1 LSLASK
7 SIRLNTGV
15 SECDP
20 SPLQYCT
27 AACRVLSNRDCTCPN
42 RAAAWTNSSEL
53 NFFLF
58 RLRTLYPRPHPECA
72 RIARG
77 TEAVLRTGQMEKVST
92 RSITSTSDDDSGD
105 GTSPSLSYRSKQ
117 TSPHRSKIAQE
128 ANKFEFIDIDDK
140 DGTRRAKSHAVKE
153 FKRRK
158 KAEGARFQRL
168 KESSSRQ
175 LIAAAPANTAVPPPA
190 ITILD
195 VVGRVVDPFN
205 QFPTK
210 LDSEKDL
217 GLVHHC
223 K

>member
-1 LSLASK
+1 MK
-7 SIRLNTGV
+7 K
-15 SECDP
+15 D
-20 SPLQYCT
+20 
-27 AACRVLSNRDCTCPN
+27 
-42 RAAAWTNSSEL
+42 
-53 NFFLF
+53 
-58 RLRTLYPRPHPECA
+58 
-72 RIARG
+72 
-77 TEAVLRTGQMEKVST
+77 MST
-92 RSITSTSDDDSGD
+92 RRITSTSDDDSGH
-105 GTSPSLSYRSKQ
+105 GTSPSLAYRSKER
-117 TSPHRSKIAQE
+117 SPHRSKIAQQ

-140 DGTRRAKSHAVKE
+140 NGTRRAKSHAVKE

-175 LIAAAPANTAVPPPA
+175 LIAAAPSHAAVPPPA

-195 VVGRVVDPFN
+195 VGRVDPFN

-210 LDSEKDL
+210 LNSEKDL

>member
-1 LSLASK
+1 
-7 SIRLNTGV
+7 
-15 SECDP
+15 
-20 SPLQYCT
+20 
-27 AACRVLSNRDCTCPN
+27 
-42 RAAAWTNSSEL
+42 
-53 NFFLF
+53 
-58 RLRTLYPRPHPECA
+58 
-72 RIARG
+72 
-77 TEAVLRTGQMEKVST
+77 MST

-105 GTSPSLSYRSKQ
+105 GMGPSLPFRSKQ
-117 TSPHRSKIAQE
+117 TSPHKSLE
-128 ANKFEFIDIDDK
+128 ANKFEFIDIEDK
-140 DGTRRAKSHAVKE
+140 DGTRRAKSYAVKE

-168 KESSSRQ
+168 KESSTRQ
-175 LIAAAPANTAVPPPA
+175 LIAAAPTHPAVPPPA

-195 VVGRVVDPFN
+195 VGRVDPFN

>member
-1 LSLASK
+1 
-7 SIRLNTGV
+7 
-15 SECDP
+15 
-20 SPLQYCT
+20 
-27 AACRVLSNRDCTCPN
+27 
-42 RAAAWTNSSEL
+42 
-53 NFFLF
+53 
-58 RLRTLYPRPHPECA
+58 
-72 RIARG
+72 
-77 TEAVLRTGQMEKVST
+77 MEKGIST

-105 GTSPSLSYRSKQ
+105 GTSPSLSYPSKQ
-117 TSPHRSKIAQE
+117 TSPHKPKISHE

-175 LIAAAPANTAVPPPA
+175 LIAAAPANVVPPPA

-195 VVGRVVDPFN
+195 VGRVVDPFN

>member
-1 LSLASK
+1 MDK
-7 SIRLNTGV
+7 
-15 SECDP
+15 D
-20 SPLQYCT
+20 
-27 AACRVLSNRDCTCPN
+27 
-42 RAAAWTNSSEL
+42 
-53 NFFLF
+53 
-58 RLRTLYPRPHPECA
+58 
-72 RIARG
+72 
-77 TEAVLRTGQMEKVST
+77 MST

-105 GTSPSLSYRSKQ
+105 GASPSLSYHSKQ
-117 TSPHRSKIAQE
+117 TSPHKPKISLE

-175 LIAAAPANTAVPPPA
+175 LIAAAAPANTAVPPSA
-190 ITILD
+190 ITMLD